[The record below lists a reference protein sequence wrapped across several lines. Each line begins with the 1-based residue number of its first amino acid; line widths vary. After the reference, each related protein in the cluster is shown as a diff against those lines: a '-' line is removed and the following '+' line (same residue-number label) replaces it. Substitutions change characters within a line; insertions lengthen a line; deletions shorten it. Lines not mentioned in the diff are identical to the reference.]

1 MITIVEAIKKVMA
14 ESTEGLTS
22 IEVYD
27 RIVKAGLYIFKAVSP
42 QAVVKG
48 MIRRH
53 CVGLNYSSSSP
64 VKYFKI
70 AGEKDGKT
78 LYSLYNESESKD
90 EVNKKT
96 ATLQTDEEL
105 LPEERMQKLYE
116 EYISVVKSQLMNSI
130 LNSSPAFFEQLVV
143 DLLLK
148 MGYGYDSSSGKVTRY
163 TKDGG
168 VDGIIEE
175 DNLGLNKIYIQ
186 AKRYNFNNKVSTAE
200 VDQFVGVMSKKSVKK
215 GVFITTSDFVKTA
228 KSEYSKDIGEKTIRL
243 INGDE
248 LMNLLIKY
256 EIGVKTTH
264 IYKNFII
271 DENYFSG

>member
-1 MITIVEAIKKVMA
+1 MITIVEAIKKVL
-14 ESTEGLTS
+14 SNSSGGLTS
-22 IEVYD
+22 LEVYEKIID
-27 RIVKAGLYIFKAVSP
+27 GNLYTFKAMSP
-42 QAVVKG
+42 QAIVNG

-53 CVGLNYSSSSP
+53 CYGLNYSSSSP
-64 VKYFKI
+64 VKYFKMV
-70 AGEKDGKT
+70 GEKDGKT
-78 LYSLYNESESKD
+78 LYSLYNESENKD
-90 EVNKKT
+90 GSDKKKI
-96 ATLQTDEEL
+96 TLQTDEEM
-105 LPEERMQKLYE
+105 LPEERMQQTYE
-116 EYISVVKSQLMNSI
+116 EYISDVKSQLMNAI

-148 MGYGYDSSSGKVTRY
+148 MGYGYDGNSGKVTRY

-168 VDGIIEE
+168 VDGVIEE

-186 AKRYNFNNKVSTAE
+186 AKRYNINNKVSTAE
-200 VDQFVGVMSKKSVKK
+200 VDQFVGVMSKKNVKK
-215 GVFITTSDFVKTA
+215 GVFITTSDFVKIA

-256 EIGVKTTH
+256 EIGVKATH
-264 IYKNFII
+264 VYKNYNI

>member
-1 MITIVEAIKKVMA
+1 MITIVESIKKVLA
-14 ESTEGLTS
+14 NSPDGLTS
-22 IEVYD
+22 LEVYEK
-27 RIVKAGLYIFKAVSP
+27 IIKANLYTFKAISP
-42 QAVVKG
+42 QAIVNG

-53 CVGLNYSSSSP
+53 CLGLNYSSSSP

-70 AGEKDGKT
+70 VGEKDGKT
-78 LYSLYNESESKD
+78 LYSLYNESESKGEID
-90 EVNKKT
+90 KKT
-96 ATLQTDEEL
+96 ATLHIDEEL
-105 LPEERMQKLYE
+105 LPEEKMQKLYE
-116 EYISVVKSQLMNSI
+116 EYISGIKSQLMNAI

-148 MGYGYDSSSGKVTRY
+148 MGYGYDSGSGKVTRY
-163 TKDGG
+163 TRDGG

-200 VDQFVGVMSKKSVKK
+200 VDQFVGVMSKKFVKK

-228 KSEYSKDIGEKTIRL
+228 KSEYSKDIGDKTVKL

>member
-1 MITIVEAIKKVMA
+1 MITIVESIKKVLA
-14 ESTEGLTS
+14 NFPDGLTS
-22 IEVYD
+22 LEVYEK
-27 RIVKAGLYIFKAVSP
+27 IIEANLYTFKAISP
-42 QAVVKG
+42 QAIVNG

-53 CVGLNYSSSSP
+53 CFGLNYPSSSP

-70 AGEKDGKT
+70 AGEREGKT
-78 LYSLYNESESKD
+78 LYSLYNESE
-90 EVNKKT
+90 NKGEIDKKS
-96 ATLQTDEEL
+96 ANLHIDEEL
-105 LPEERMQKLYE
+105 LPEEKMQKLYE
-116 EYISVVKSQLMNSI
+116 EYICGIKSQLMNAI

-148 MGYGYDSSSGKVTRY
+148 MGYGYDGRSGKVTRY
-163 TKDGG
+163 TRDGG

-200 VDQFVGVMSKKSVKK
+200 VDQFVGVMSKKFVKK
-215 GVFITTSDFVKTA
+215 GVFITTSDFVKIA
-228 KSEYSKDIGEKTIRL
+228 KSEYSKDIGDKTVKL

-256 EIGVKTTH
+256 EIGVKSTH